1 MITYGDALM
10 WIGLGLALIG
20 VVVMLFG
27 NSKSYLAAIILT
39 TAALVLVISAGL
51 QLAGNL
57 S

>member
-1 MITYGDALM
+1 MTTYGDALM
-10 WIGLGLALIG
+10 WIGLGLTLIG

-27 NSKSYLAAIILT
+27 NSKSYLAAKILT